1 MTDFESIHHP
11 NETHGFHKRSD
22 YFYQPKLGINM
33 PNDPYEQ
40 EADAMAE
47 RVMRIPVN
55 EHRFFSA
62 KPVSVS
68 RLQRK
73 CEACE
78 KEQKLQRKGSS
89 PQATE
94 AGSDFSSYL
103 SSLSSKGSSLPGES
117 KNFFEP
123 RFGYDFSDV
132 KIHTDADAAKSAQ
145 SVNALAYTSGNNI
158 VFNRN
163 QFSPGS
169 DHGKRLLAHE
179 LTHVVQQKSS
189 TLQKSIQRQ
198 DEKKDDSKLQITKHI
213 ELPAPHDILSSV
225 VASPENK
232 ATEKETAHLGFDFSK
247 SLSSNPPLFPNPETY
262 ALSLVFRDFNIKSFG
277 DDNAP
282 FGVDLG
288 HEPNIQLTLSPD
300 PHNAQI
306 YQAAFT
312 LINLHFRRNKNEFIE
327 AGLGVGA
334 NYASPSGTVSGQ
346 AQLQVE
352 WHVTSS
358 FSVVASSSVSTSK
371 HDDKAPVDYSSVP
384 LGTTKGY
391 DWSWSPVSV
400 GMVWHFK

>member
-1 MTDFESIHHP
+1 MSHFEIIDQP
-11 NETHGFHKRSD
+11 NKTPSFNNRGN
-22 YFYQPKLGINM
+22 YFYQPKLSINK
-33 PNDPYEQ
+33 PNDVYEQ

-47 RVMRIPVN
+47 RVMRMPVD
-55 EHRFFSA
+55 EHPFFSA

-68 RLQRK
+68 TLQRK

-78 KEQKLQRKGSS
+78 KEEKLQRKGSS
-89 PQATE
+89 PQSAE
-94 AGSDFSSYL
+94 AGSDVSSYI

-132 KIHTDADAAKSAQ
+132 KIHTDRDAAKSAQ

-169 DHGKRLLAHE
+169 QDGKRLLAHE
-179 LTHVVQQKSS
+179 LTHVVQQKSC

-198 DEKKDDSKLQITKHI
+198 DDKKDDSKLQITKHI
-213 ELPAPHDILSSV
+213 ELPAPHDKLSSV

-232 ATEKETAHLGFDFSK
+232 ETEKEKAHPGFDFSK
-247 SLSSNPPLFPNPETY
+247 SLSPNPPLFLNPETY
-262 ALSLVFRDFNIKSFG
+262 AFSLVYRDFNIKSFG

-282 FGVDLG
+282 FGIDLG
-288 HEPNIQLTLSPD
+288 HEPNMQLTLSPD

-334 NYASPSGTVSGQ
+334 NYSSPSGTLSGQ

-352 WHVTSS
+352 WHVTSN
-358 FSVVASSSVSTSK
+358 FSIIASSSISTSK
-371 HDDKAPVDYSSVP
+371 HDDKAPVDFSSVP

-400 GMVWHFK
+400 GVVWHFK